1 MVFVHHHLN
10 VLSAKKTST
19 IYVGKYFSEHSSRIL
34 CPAGGSQPLLR
45 LEKHDDLAGPLVGLL
60 ADPEKSELAEEGGG
74 DRVASPLRPLFQLQE
89 PGDLGAKAHAS
100 LALGIWR
107 SLCARR
113 WDL

>member
-1 MVFVHHHLN
+1 M
-10 VLSAKKTST
+10 
-19 IYVGKYFSEHSSRIL
+19 RIL

-60 ADPEKSELAEEGGG
+60 SDPEKPELAEEGGG
-74 DRVASPLRPLFQLQE
+74 DRVASPLRPLLQLQE